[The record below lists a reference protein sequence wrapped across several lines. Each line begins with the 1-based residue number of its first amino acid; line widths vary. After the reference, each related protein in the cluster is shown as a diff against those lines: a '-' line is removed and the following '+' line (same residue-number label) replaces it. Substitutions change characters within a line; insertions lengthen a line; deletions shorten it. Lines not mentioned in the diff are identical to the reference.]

1 MDHTVVRPEATNQGW
16 NSLPRSFNDLNFGKE
31 LHPLKPSLTSPSEN
45 GKEHCVS
52 FASNTPP
59 KISSEYGKGK
69 TNSVPV
75 RLSSGL
81 TRLSKSKETKI
92 TTKIGDSR
100 MKTSRPRPRSC
111 TARVPSTTSSSLS
124 SHRTPESLKRNR
136 LPRPSLPVEI
146 ADKLH
151 STPSSPTL
159 TRTSYTKTLSFT
171 SSQSVVEETSLV
183 DFRRKS
189 ADVGLV
195 SCSTPPMSPGLLR
208 KFKDS
213 DKTVRKARTLI
224 DDFKRSGQIQ
234 SNKQR
239 VEGKSLAEAME
250 EVKNCRYLR
259 VVKRKDELK

>member
-1 MDHTVVRPEATNQGW
+1 MDRTVVRPEATNQGL
-16 NSLPRSFNDLNFGKE
+16 NSLQRSFNDLNFGKE

-45 GKEHCVS
+45 AKEHCVS
-52 FASNTPP
+52 FASITLPKPTP
-59 KISSEYGKGK
+59 EHGKEES
-69 TNSVPV
+69 NSVPV
-75 RLSSGL
+75 PLSSGL
-81 TRLSKSKETKI
+81 TRLGRSKETKS

-100 MKTSRPRPRSC
+100 MKTSRPRPKSC

-124 SHRTPESLKRNR
+124 PHRTPKSLRRNR
-136 LPRPSLPVEI
+136 LPRPSLPVEM

-171 SSQSVVEETSLV
+171 SSQSVVEEISLL
-183 DFRRKS
+183 DLRRKS

-195 SCSTPPMSPGLLR
+195 SCSTPPMSPALLR
-208 KFKDS
+208 KFEDS
-213 DKTVRKARTLI
+213 DKTVRKAKTLI
-224 DDFKRSGQIQ
+224 DDYKRSSQIQ

-259 VVKRKDELK
+259 VVKRKDEFK

>member
-1 MDHTVVRPEATNQGW
+1 MDRTVVRPKATNEGL

-45 GKEHCVS
+45 AKEHCVS
-52 FASNTPP
+52 FASITPP
-59 KISSEYGKGK
+59 KLSLEHGKEES
-69 TNSVPV
+69 NSVPF

-81 TRLSKSKETKI
+81 TQLGKLKETKS
-92 TTKIGDSR
+92 TTKMGDSR
-100 MKTSRPRPRSC
+100 MKTSRPRPKSC
-111 TARVPSTTSSSLS
+111 TARVPSTTSSFLS
-124 SHRTPESLKRNR
+124 SHRTPESLRRNR

-146 ADKLH
+146 ADKHH

-171 SSQSVVEETSLV
+171 SSQSVVEEISLV
-183 DFRRKS
+183 DLRRRS

-195 SCSTPPMSPGLLR
+195 SCSTPPMSPALLR
-208 KFKDS
+208 KFEDS
-213 DKTVRKARTLI
+213 DKTVRKAKTLI
-224 DDFKRSGQIQ
+224 DDYKRSSQIQ

-259 VVKRKDELK
+259 VVKRKDEFK